1 MALTIPQGK
10 TGTLTFDANMAG
22 LDPTQ
27 VNQVQWSQQGA
38 PSAVKFTPP
47 DQVQGV
53 ALGTGT
59 LRCVVHVGASDK
71 MTYEFPVE
79 CVSNQPDPPPRIV
92 PVTIY
97 IPLVVPA
104 P

>member
-10 TGTLTFDANMAG
+10 TGTLYFDANMAG
-22 LDPTQ
+22 MDPAE
-27 VNQVQWSQQGA
+27 VNQVQWSQQG
-38 PSAVKFTPP
+38 PPTSVRLIQP

-59 LRCVVHVGASDK
+59 LKCTVHVGASDK
-71 MTYEFPVE
+71 MTYGFDVE
-79 CVSNQPDPPPRIV
+79 CISNEPPPPPRTV
-92 PVTIY
+92 PVTIF